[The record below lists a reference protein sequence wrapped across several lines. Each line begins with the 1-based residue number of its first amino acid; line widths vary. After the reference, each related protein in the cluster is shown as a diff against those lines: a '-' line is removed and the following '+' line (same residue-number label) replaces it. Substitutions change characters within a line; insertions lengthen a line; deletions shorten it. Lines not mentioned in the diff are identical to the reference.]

1 MFNSQYSQF
10 SYMIPYQSTQP
21 QIQVMKLILSKE
33 SYFQNEELKGEVWIF
48 PPYPIKIQD
57 IILKLRI
64 NERWRLEKSPG
75 IDYKDTND
83 QIIFQLPLQIGKILK
98 NESYYKDLTLSEY
111 KFPFSFRIPI
121 NISPSFE
128 FASPEKSCYIRYS
141 VITEFLSPFV
151 KCAYENLIIIK
162 SIAYELNVPL
172 QISNTSNVHK
182 WGLLDKGSTTLSV
195 SYPSTNYKINEQIPL
210 NITVNNSRGK
220 MNVTHCNFSI
230 IKKITFTNKN
240 QKISYPTEKKIYYYK
255 YPIKINVGLVNS
267 FNFSVNV
274 NDEDISNLNLTGIYN
289 PYPNIKNFNILMP
302 SVNALLIKCRYFI
315 HISLSF
321 DSMITDSYR
330 PMIDLPIWITHQS
343 MNEVKNLQR
352 IEDEELKRAI
362 EISKIEYIGSDD
374 SNVNLIN
381 NNDFNH
387 LEIIDKDNIIQNINY
402 DYDIID
408 NVPKNENNY
417 FNPIPFED
425 NIKQN
430 EIPKE
435 NINNYP
441 PINQNNES
449 NENVNYYPYIYE
461 NNIPNEHLNN
471 YPILNQNN
479 YPNQNINQNIINE
492 NNAHLYM
499 ITNANPN
506 QNINNTYN
514 NNNQKSNIKK
524 SEFITLNNTN

>member
-1 MFNSQYSQF
+1 M
-10 SYMIPYQSTQP
+10 P
-21 QIQVMKLILSKE
+21 
-33 SYFQNEELKGEVWIF
+33 
-48 PPYPIKIQD
+48 
-57 IILKLRI
+57 
-64 NERWRLEKSPG
+64 
-75 IDYKDTND
+75 
-83 QIIFQLPLQIGKILK
+83 
-98 NESYYKDLTLSEY
+98 
-111 KFPFSFRIPI
+111 
-121 NISPSFE
+121 
-128 FASPEKSCYIRYS
+128 C
-141 VITEFLSPFV
+141 
-151 KCAYENLIIIK
+151 
-162 SIAYELNVPL
+162 
-172 QISNTSNVHK
+172 
-182 WGLLDKGSTTLSV
+182 
-195 SYPSTNYKINEQIPL
+195 
-210 NITVNNSRGK
+210 
-220 MNVTHCNFSI
+220 
-230 IKKITFTNKN
+230 
-240 QKISYPTEKKIYYYK
+240 
-255 YPIKINVGLVNS
+255 VNS
-267 FNFSVNV
+267 
-274 NDEDISNLNLTGIYN
+274 
-289 PYPNIKNFNILMP
+289 
-302 SVNALLIKCRYFI
+302 LLIKCRYFI

-321 DSMITDSYR
+321 DSKVTEIYK
-330 PMIDLPIWITHQS
+330 PKIDLPIWITHQS

-435 NINNYP
+435 NINYYP